1 MLLQD
6 LVLSPVGRR
15 SHGHCVMEVTSV
27 PVLRVEGG
35 RYEEVELITDAEEC
49 YGWEE
54 RVNCSD
60 ILAAGEGIR
69 EDEGVAGIVITAVAM
84 VFVFIAVVG
93 AVMGMRGVKSGID

>member
-1 MLLQD
+1 M
-6 LVLSPVGRR
+6 
-15 SHGHCVMEVTSV
+15 